1 MVNCLVKP
9 QEGFLVYWQHHKHLS
24 VKGGVFLAIKKCR
37 AVIVYQTVK
46 RQSYAHPL
54 TLLQLGGLVHHLLKS
69 TGRTLLN

>member
-46 RQSYAHPL
+46 R
-54 TLLQLGGLVHHLLKS
+54 
-69 TGRTLLN
+69 